1 MKLTLIKDEQKDLEI
16 EFEDVDRGIPD
27 LIKGKLLDSKDVEF
41 AGVVKEH
48 FEVSKPRLVVKSTKN
63 ARTLVLKALEEL
75 QDEFK
80 ELASQV
86 PKKPTS

>member
-16 EFEDVDRGIPD
+16 EFEGVDRGIPD
-27 LIKGKLLDSKDVEF
+27 LIRGKLLESKDVEF

-63 ARTLVLKALEEL
+63 AKTLVLKALEEL
-75 QDEFK
+75 QDELK
-80 ELASQV
+80 ELSAQV
-86 PKKPTS
+86 PKKPAA